1 MLKKHPL
8 SLSIILLLAITACGK
23 KEEPKAPPPPKAT
36 IITVTQSAS
45 KNLEIIEETVGSLE
59 SLMDPGMGA
68 EVAGKVVKVLAHAGQ
83 DVRKG
88 QLMAILDPTDFDLQK
103 REAEA
108 EIARIEALLANQARL
123 VERNER
129 LVQKNFISETALD
142 ETTTQQTALQQ
153 QLEGA
158 RARLASIE
166 HNTSKTRIYSP
177 IDGRV
182 EKQIVSPGDF
192 VKQGD
197 SLFQLIGTQRLRAHL
212 PFPESVTAKLKP
224 GQPVRLSTPT
234 VPDLVFTTTIKEI
247 KPLIGANRAAD
258 VIADVVNQAGWQGG
272 ASVNATIVLGVHKNA
287 VVVPE
292 ASVVLRP
299 AGDVVYVLSD
309 NKAKQR
315 VVKVGLR
322 QQGLVEITEGLKAG
336 ETVAVDGAAY
346 LTDGAEVK
354 VQANNPK

>member
-1 MLKKHPL
+1 MLKKHYL
-8 SLSIILLLAITACGK
+8 WLTLLAFLLPACGK

-68 EVAGKVVKVLAHAGQ
+68 EVAGRVVKILAHAGQ

-108 EIARIEALLANQARL
+108 EIARIQALLANQARL
-123 VERNER
+123 VERNEK

-272 ASVNATIVLGVHKNA
+272 ASVNATVVLGVHKNA

-299 AGDVVYVLSD
+299 AGDVVYVVSG
-309 NKAKQR
+309 NKAKQQ
-315 VVKVGLR
+315 VVQVGLR

-346 LTDGAEVK
+346 LTNGAEVK
-354 VQANNPK
+354 VQADNPK